1 MLLILSLVIGAT
13 LAGIAL
19 ESFFH
24 NIEQKAKQNG

>member
-24 NIEQKAKQNG
+24 NIEQKENK